1 MLFNWNG
8 KEESDV
14 AMMTFSSPW
23 FERSV
28 KAERV
33 ANVLIG
39 SSSKLIEQENKRT
52 RARSK

>member
-1 MLFNWNG
+1 MLSNWNG
-8 KEESDV
+8 KEESAVD
-14 AMMTFSSPW
+14 MMTFSRRSC

-39 SSSKLIEQENKRT
+39 SSRKLIEREEVSKINK
-52 RARSK
+52 